1 VEKTDPVN
9 VLRVRDRGSEIQILS
24 PRLKHWTKTN
34 LKPYLKIRAT
44 EARASSKSRPSV
56 FVPNRH
62 VLDIMAPAKD
72 L

>member
-1 VEKTDPVN
+1 MEKTDPSQRIASV
-9 VLRVRDRGSEIQILS
+9 QILS

-34 LKPYLKIRAT
+34 LQTSCQNSAT
-44 EARASSKSRPSV
+44 EARASSKSRLSQ
-56 FVPNRH
+56 FVPNRY